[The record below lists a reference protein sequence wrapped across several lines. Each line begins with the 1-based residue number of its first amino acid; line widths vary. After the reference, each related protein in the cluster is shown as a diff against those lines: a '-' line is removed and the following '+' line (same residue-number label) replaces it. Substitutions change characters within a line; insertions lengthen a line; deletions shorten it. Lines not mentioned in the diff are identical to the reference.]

1 MSDRRGNFPVVLL
14 QLSLAIYFLTLG
26 VIGILTYNSPGSELA
41 RAFSSFFQTGNSG
54 VIDLVISIVQVLSGL
69 VVLASLFVRVSRSG
83 LYFAIVIVLV
93 IWLVQIA
100 YYRVIIGLLEPE
112 FWSWLNVISRELVIA
127 AGLWVVARDYS

>member
-14 QLSLAIYFLTLG
+14 QLALAVYFLTLG

-41 RAFSSFFQTGNSG
+41 RAVTNFFQTGNSG
-54 VIDLVISIVQVLSGL
+54 VVDLVIAIVQVLSGL

-83 LYFAIVIVLV
+83 LYFAIIVVLV

-100 YYRVIIGLLEPE
+100 YYRVVVGLLEPA
-112 FWSWLNVISRELVIA
+112 FWTWLNVLSRELVIA